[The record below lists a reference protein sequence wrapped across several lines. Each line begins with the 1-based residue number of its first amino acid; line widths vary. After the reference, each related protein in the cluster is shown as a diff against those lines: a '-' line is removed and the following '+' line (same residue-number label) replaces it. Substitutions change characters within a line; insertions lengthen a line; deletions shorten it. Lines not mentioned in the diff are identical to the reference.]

1 MSLETIYIVR
11 HGTVHKFCYVS
22 CLRRADEKRRF
33 QGELDHHQLVSIT
46 SLWIFIYRG
55 VGTDEDI
62 SLRRKSVTGLP
73 RDPPLAAFGEVRSR
87 VDPRYL
93 HAFTVA
99 MVSLGT
105 S

>member
-1 MSLETIYIVR
+1 MC
-11 HGTVHKFCYVS
+11 HAFA
-22 CLRRADEKRRF
+22 RADQKRRF

-46 SLWIFIYRG
+46 SPDFYIRG
-55 VGTDEDI
+55 VDTDEDI
-62 SLRRKSVTGLP
+62 SLRRKSVTGLS

-93 HAFTVA
+93 HAFTA
-99 MVSLGT
+99 EPGT